1 MRLRALLV
9 VFGLAVAGAPAAAAD
24 DINQINL
31 LTQAQFRDLSSDLG
45 AAISYKAIA
54 PIEGLGV
61 AGFDLG
67 FEVTATTL
75 AHRGAWD
82 AASAGGAPSTLYI
95 PKVHVHKG
103 LPAGFDVGAFYA
115 TVPDAN
121 INLWGAE
128 LRYALIE
135 GSAVVP
141 AVGVRGTY
149 SRLSGVNQ
157 LDLNTKGIELG
168 ISKGFAFVTPYAGI
182 GRIWTDSTPVGVS
195 NVSSEKL
202 ADTKTYIGINI
213 NAGVGN
219 VAVEADKVGDTKSYG
234 VKLGFRF

>member
-1 MRLRALLV
+1 MRLRASLV
-9 VFGLAVAGAPAAAAD
+9 VFGLAIASAPAAAAD
-24 DINQINL
+24 DINQIDL
-31 LTQAQFRDLSSDLG
+31 LTQAQFRDLSGDLG
-45 AAISYKAIA
+45 AAVSYKAVA
-54 PIEGLGV
+54 PIEALGV

-82 AASAGGAPSTLYI
+82 AATSGRAPSTVYI
-95 PKVHVHKG
+95 PKIHLHKG

-115 TVPDAN
+115 TVPNAN

-135 GSAVVP
+135 GGAVTP
-141 AVGVRGTY
+141 AVGLRGTY
-149 SRLSGVNQ
+149 SKLSGVDQ
-157 LDLNTKGIELG
+157 LDLHTRGLELG
-168 ISKGFAFVTPYAGI
+168 ISKGFAFVTPYAVI
-182 GRIWTDSTPVGVS
+182 GRIWTDSTPVGVN
-195 NVSSEKL
+195 NVSPEKL
-202 ADTKTYIGINI
+202 ADSKTAIGVNV

-219 VAVEADKVGDTKSYG
+219 VAIEADKVGATKSFG